1 MPIRRGSS
9 GADAH
14 VVIGRWHDRL
24 ARILARGAAALA
36 GPQRVEAVIQGL
48 SELIKEK
55 DIFRAIFDRVPVM
68 MDLLEANGRIVL
80 INREWERTLGWSA
93 EEIER
98 NDVDVFAECYPDPQ
112 YRESILRF
120 IADANGE
127 WCDFKTRTRDG
138 RVIDT
143 AWAVVRLADGTRI
156 GIGQDITERRRTQE
170 ALQTFSQR
178 LVEVQEAE
186 GRHLAR
192 ELHDE
197 IGQLLTGL
205 ILRLE
210 ASTRLPAEEGMN
222 SVREAQKLANELLSR
237 VRGLSLDL
245 RPAALDDLGL
255 LPALLW
261 QFERYTLATGVRVVF
276 AHAAVEGRR
285 FAPEIETAA
294 YRIIQEALTNVA
306 RHAETAE
313 AFVSISRVE
322 DRLRVKIEDH
332 GVGFDRE
339 AAGRTVPAS
348 GLTGMHERARLVHGR
363 VRVESAPGAGT
374 RVTAELSL
382 DSRS

>member
-1 MPIRRGSS
+1 
-9 GADAH
+9 
-14 VVIGRWHDRL
+14 
-24 ARILARGAAALA
+24 
-36 GPQRVEAVIQGL
+36 
-48 SELIKEK
+48 
-55 DIFRAIFDRVPVM
+55 
-68 MDLLEANGRIVL
+68 
-80 INREWERTLGWSA
+80 
-93 EEIER
+93 
-98 NDVDVFAECYPDPQ
+98 
-112 YRESILRF
+112 
-120 IADANGE
+120 
-127 WCDFKTRTRDG
+127 
-138 RVIDT
+138 
-143 AWAVVRLADGTRI
+143 
-156 GIGQDITERRRTQE
+156 
-170 ALQTFSQR
+170 
-178 LVEVQEAE
+178 
-186 GRHLAR
+186 
-192 ELHDE
+192 
-197 IGQLLTGL
+197 
-205 ILRLE
+205 
-210 ASTRLPAEEGMN
+210 
-222 SVREAQKLANELLSR
+222 VREAQKLANELLSR